1 MRKGWP
7 FVGCNRALVSTMTPE
22 LLQLQCVFD
31 CLNKLLIFMLLHCS
45 MTVWASG
52 LRHWLQAP
60 VRKGVG
66 SNPTAVKSA
75 SAELDSL
82 RESFRGKPAAPMGS
96 MQRSF
101 FAENRRILDR
111 SRTRSQYLPRRQ
123 YRSLHTKLPCWVCCP
138 WQRAM
143 PAQHSRISEQAQH
156 KASTTKNHETRTR
169 PT

>member
-1 MRKGWP
+1 
-7 FVGCNRALVSTMTPE
+7 MTPE
-22 LLQLQCVFD
+22 LLQLLVAFD
-31 CLNKLLIFMLLHCS
+31 CFIKTFIFMLLHHGT
-45 MTVWASG
+45 TVWPSG
-52 LRHWLQAP
+52 LRRWLKAP

-75 SAELDSL
+75 STELDSL
-82 RESFRGKPAAPMGS
+82 CEGFRGKPAAPMGS